1 MRALLLAVVVFG
13 LACPAYAQRA
23 PDDGHDPQADAPAL
37 PDKAPGAFK
46 PDGDISDGAQPDIW
60 IFSGSL
66 QDSHEGFSGTL
77 VAGNGAVQFEM
88 KLAGGTTCDG
98 KDLSG
103 DVGMVRLK
111 EINCSD
117 DRVMKA
123 LFVPQGGQEL
133 KVFGHI
139 GDERFM
145 TSAHLLGTEPMP
157 DSKQTAAPSAPALQ
171 GRPDGSPSSISPKIK

>member
-1 MRALLLAVVVFG
+1 MRALLLAG
-13 LACPAYAQRA
+13 LALGLALPAYAQRA
-23 PDDGHDPQADAPAL
+23 PDDGRDPQADGPGL

-46 PDGDISDGAQPDIW
+46 PQADTGDGAQPDVW

-77 VAGNGAVQFEM
+77 VAGKGEVQFEM

-103 DVGMVRLK
+103 EVGLVRLK
-111 EINCSD
+111 EITCSD

-123 LFVPQGGQEL
+123 LFVPQGGREL
-133 KVFGHI
+133 KVFGHV

-145 TSAHLLGTEPMP
+145 TSAHLLGAEPVP
-157 DSKQTAAPSAPALQ
+157 DKKQTAEPTVPALQ
-171 GRPDGSPSSISPKIK
+171 GRPEAAPAAPESK